1 LVGLNPPD
9 DAGVYRLQDGLAILN
24 TVDFFPPV
32 VDDPYLFGEIAA
44 ANALSD
50 VYAMG
55 GKPLI
60 ALNIV
65 AFPEELPLGVLETI
79 IEGGMN
85 KLKEAECLLVG
96 GHSIRDNEVK
106 YGLAVTGTVHPEKI
120 IRKKGARTGDL
131 LVLTKPI
138 GSGIVTTAIRNGAIK
153 EADCHDVLEKMR
165 ELNKRA
171 SQLMLS
177 LAPHAVTDITGYGL
191 IGHTVEIAEASKV
204 TIHLNAEDIPMFQSA
219 FDVLGKG
226 VSGGLKVNRDTY
238 RPKVSFAT
246 NVTEEVK
253 EILFDPQTS
262 GGLLIALSPGKAE
275 KFLLLFN
282 EGSPSQAKIIG
293 RVEKNS
299 SYRVVVESGN

>member
-1 LVGLNPPD
+1 MVGLNPPD

-65 AFPEELPLGVLETI
+65 AFPEELPLEVLETI

-106 YGLAVTGTVHPEKI
+106 YGLAVTGTVHPDKI
-120 IRKKGARTGDL
+120 IRKSGAKEGDL
-131 LVLTKPI
+131 LILTKPI
-138 GSGIVTTAIRNGAIK
+138 GSGIVTTAMRNGAIK
-153 EADCHDVLEKMR
+153 EEDCRDVLEKMR
-165 ELNKRA
+165 ELNMRA
-171 SQLMLS
+171 AQLAIS
-177 LAPHAVTDITGYGL
+177 LEPHAMTDVTGYGL
-191 IGHTVEIAEASKV
+191 IGHTVEIALASKV
-204 TIHLNAEDIPMFQSA
+204 TIHLNAKDIPMFESA
-219 FDVLGKG
+219 FKVSGKG
-226 VSGGLKVNRDTY
+226 VSGGLKANRKTY
-238 RPKVSFAT
+238 TASVSFAS
-246 NVTEEVK
+246 NMTEEVK
-253 EILFDPQTS
+253 DILYDPQTS
-262 GGLLIALSPGKAE
+262 GGLLIALSPENAG
-275 KFLLLFN
+275 KFLSRFN
-282 EGSPSQAKIIG
+282 EDSSSQAKIIG
-293 RVEKNS
+293 RIEKSS
-299 SYRVVVESGN
+299 SYQVVVESGD

>member
-1 LVGLNPPD
+1 MVGLNPPD

-65 AFPEELPLGVLETI
+65 AFPEELPLKVLETI

-96 GHSIRDNEVK
+96 GHSIRDSEVK
-106 YGLAVTGTVHPEKI
+106 YGLAVTGTVHPDKI
-120 IRKKGARTGDL
+120 IRKSGAKEGDL
-131 LVLTKPI
+131 LILTKPI
-138 GSGIVTTAIRNGAIK
+138 GSGIVTTAMRNGAIK
-153 EADCHDVLEKMR
+153 EEDCRDVLEKMR
-165 ELNKRA
+165 ELNNRA

-177 LAPHAVTDITGYGL
+177 LEPHAMTDITGYGL
-191 IGHTVEIAEASKV
+191 IGHTVEIALASKV
-204 TIHLNAEDIPMFQSA
+204 TIHLEWQRYSN
-219 FDVLGKG
+219 V
-226 VSGGLKVNRDTY
+226 
-238 RPKVSFAT
+238 PKCF
-246 NVTEEVK
+246 
-253 EILFDPQTS
+253 
-262 GGLLIALSPGKAE
+262 
-275 KFLLLFN
+275 
-282 EGSPSQAKIIG
+282 
-293 RVEKNS
+293 
-299 SYRVVVESGN
+299 

>member
-1 LVGLNPPD
+1 MVGLNPPD

-65 AFPEELPLGVLETI
+65 AFPEELPLEVLETI

-106 YGLAVTGTVHPEKI
+106 YGLAVTGTVHPDKVI
-120 IRKKGARTGDL
+120 KKSGAREDDL

-138 GSGIVTTAIRNGAIK
+138 GSGIVTTAIRNRAIK
-153 EADCHDVLEKMR
+153 EEDCRDVLEKMR

-171 SQLMLS
+171 AQLMIS
-177 LAPHAVTDITGYGL
+177 LEPHAMTDITGYGL
-191 IGHTVEIAEASKV
+191 IGHTVEIALASKV

-219 FDVLGKG
+219 FKVSGKG
-226 VSGGLKVNRDTY
+226 VSGGLKVNRETY
-238 RPKVSFAT
+238 TSSVSFASDM
-246 NVTEEVK
+246 TEEIK
-253 EILFDPQTS
+253 DILFDPQTS
-262 GGLLIALSPGKAE
+262 GGLLIALSPENAR
-275 KFLLLFN
+275 KFLSRFN
-282 EGSPSQAKIIG
+282 EDSSSQGKIIG
-293 RVEKNS
+293 RVEKSS
-299 SYRVVVESGN
+299 SYMVVVESG